1 MKIGVLSDTHMKAP
15 NELLDYIL
23 DEIFVETS
31 LILHAGDIVAMSV
44 LQKLEEKNV
53 IAVCGNMDDF
63 QVAGAIPQ
71 TRIVEVENRTIG
83 IVHGWGSK
91 DGLRERLLSRFEPQS
106 PEIIVYG
113 HSHAP
118 FWGKVGGIMMFNP
131 GSASYSMFSED
142 CTVGILEIEDDS
154 IDGRIIRISKK

>member
-15 NELLDYIL
+15 TELLDYIL
-23 DEIFVETS
+23 DEIFAETS

-44 LQKLEEKNV
+44 LQKLEDRKV
-53 IAVCGNMDDF
+53 LAVCGNMDDF
-63 QVAGAIPQ
+63 QVAGVIPQ
-71 TRIVEVENRTIG
+71 TRIVEVENKKIG

-91 DGLRERLLSRFEPQS
+91 DGLRERILSSFEPQS

-118 FWGKVGGIMMFNP
+118 FWGQVGGTMMFNP

-142 CTVGILEIEDDS
+142 CTVGLLEIEDDS